1 METRL
6 EVSRGPHGLRV
17 YLPNGRTLDMGTGS
31 AALQFLERMLR
42 DADENACYRR
52 ERQAVEARRG
62 YIGDFPTQHIL
73 DIWRK
78 EACSDLD
85 EQVAEIKEKK
95 RLDAKLA
102 KEQKWAQQGVDLN
115 EMEFKL

>member
-17 YLPNGRTLDMGTGS
+17 YLPSRRTLDIGTGP

-52 ERQAVEARRG
+52 ERKAVEARQG
-62 YIGDFPTQHIL
+62 YVGDFPTQHVL

-78 EACSDLD
+78 EASADIE
-85 EQVAEIKEKK
+85 EQVEEIKAKK
-95 RLDAKLA
+95 KLEAKLA
-102 KEQKWAQQGVDLN
+102 TEKKWEQQGVDIT